1 MRLLVGGG
9 VVILGLLAFALPRG
23 ASFSSWRDA
32 LRVGEIGTGTGGRP
46 SPLPWVAG
54 AALGVGV
61 ALSVARM
68 RKRV

>member
-23 ASFSSWRDA
+23 ASFSSWHDV
-32 LRVGEIGTGTGGRP
+32 LTVGGVGTGTGGWP

-54 AALGVGV
+54 VALTVGAALI
-61 ALSVARM
+61 VARL
-68 RKRV
+68 RKPG